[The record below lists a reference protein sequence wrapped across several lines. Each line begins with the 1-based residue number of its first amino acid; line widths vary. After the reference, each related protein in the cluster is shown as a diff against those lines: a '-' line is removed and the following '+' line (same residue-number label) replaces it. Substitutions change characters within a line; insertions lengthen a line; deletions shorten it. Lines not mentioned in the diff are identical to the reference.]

1 MMVDTLVTS
10 VQVLLGLGALVALV
24 RGVRGPELV
33 DRMVALDVVLL
44 LVAGF
49 AAVTAAGDG
58 RADLVPVVIVVAL
71 VAFTSTVLVARFIE
85 WRDVD

>member
-1 MMVDTLVTS
+1 MVETLVVA
-10 VQVLLGLGALVALV
+10 VQVILGLGAVVALI
-24 RGVRGPELV
+24 RGVRGPELF

-49 AAVTAAGDG
+49 AAVTAAGNG
-58 RADLVPVVIVVAL
+58 RTDLVPVVIVVAL

>member
-1 MMVDTLVTS
+1 MVETLVTS
-10 VQVLLGLGALVALV
+10 VQVILGLGAVVALV

-49 AAVTAAGDG
+49 AAVTAAGSG
-58 RADLVPVVIVVAL
+58 RTDLVPVVIVVAL